1 MARVFVAD
9 RALSDLAYLIESRSL
24 PADAR
29 DRVRQSLV
37 QLETFPRA
45 GRMLT
50 GRWRRFRLIIGP
62 WSWLLLIYL
71 YDEVDDTVTVITVQD
86 ARSAA
91 SATTET

>member
-1 MARVFVAD
+1 MARVFVAH
-9 RALSDLAYLIESRSL
+9 RALSDLVHLIESRHL

-29 DRVRQSLV
+29 DRVRQSLI

-50 GRWRRFRLIIGP
+50 GRWRRFRMIVGP

-71 YDEVDDTVTVITVQD
+71 YDEVTDAVIVVAVQD

-91 SATTET
+91 SATADT